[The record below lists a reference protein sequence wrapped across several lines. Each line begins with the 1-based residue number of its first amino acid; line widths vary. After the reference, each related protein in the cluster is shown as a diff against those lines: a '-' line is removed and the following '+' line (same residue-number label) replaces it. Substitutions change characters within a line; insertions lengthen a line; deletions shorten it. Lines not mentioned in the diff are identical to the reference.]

1 MGDAGECLTIAEAAR
16 LVGVHRNTV
25 RNRIKAGLY
34 RAHKVVTPQ
43 GETYAIERA
52 SLDAAHSHNGAQGLT
67 DTVRHNGALA
77 APGAGSDGAPLTTSQ
92 QAQADVVVQRLLAPF
107 IAELGTVREEL
118 GRERERRETVERQR
132 DHLQAEV
139 DALRAAATA
148 AEASQAVAPTPAPIV
163 APEPPQ
169 RAWWAFWRRG

>member
-1 MGDAGECLTIAEAAR
+1 MDDAGECLTIAEAAR

-25 RNRIKAGLY
+25 RNRIKAGQY

-52 SLDAAHSHNGAQGLT
+52 SLGTAHPHNGAQGLPGA
-67 DTVRHNGALA
+67 VHHNGAA
-77 APGAGSDGAPLTTSQ
+77 SAPGDGLDGAPLTTSQ

-118 GRERERRETVERQR
+118 GRERERRETAERDR
-132 DHLQAEV
+132 DRLQAEV

-148 AEASQAVAPTPAPIV
+148 AEASQAVAPTPVTIV
-163 APEPPQ
+163 VPGPPQ
-169 RAWWAFWRRG
+169 RAWWAFWRRS

>member
-16 LVGVHRNTV
+16 LLGVHRNTV

-34 RAHKVVTPQ
+34 KAHKVVTPQ

-52 SLDAAHSHNGAQGLT
+52 SLDAPHHHNGAQGHT
-67 DTVRHNGALA
+67 DAVRHNGAA
-77 APGAGSDGAPLTTSQ
+77 RASGAGGDGAPLTTSQ

-118 GRERERRETVERQR
+118 GRERERRETIERER
-132 DHLQAEV
+132 DSLQAEV
-139 DALRAAATA
+139 NALRAAVAA
-148 AEASQAVAPTPAPIV
+148 AEASPAVAPTPPPIV
-163 APEPPQ
+163 AQEPPQ
-169 RAWWAFWRRG
+169 RAWWAFWRRS